1 MNLFL
6 VLCLVACFLGIYF
19 QINKSAQEKKIMRFS
34 SREELNE
41 SKLYEEFFSEYG
53 IKNDVIEILHH
64 VSGETQIPIGILRP
78 NDQFTKELS
87 SEKGWEFD
95 DGSNLLFEYLDK
107 LVTKQGKILHLNEIV
122 SLGDYLRTRLDLEKE
137 TRKAEL

>member
-78 NDQFTKELS
+78 NDQLTKELS

>member
-122 SLGDYLRTRLDLEKE
+122 SLGDYLQTRLDLEKE